1 MRVVQINVTYGNADS
16 TGRNVKELH
25 DFFLKKGLD
34 SYVYVTAVNDCSETD
49 KRIRFF
55 SSQRDKQI
63 HAFLSRL
70 TGMQGYFSY
79 FSTHKLISELDE
91 LKPDVVMLHVLHSNC
106 MNFPSLFAFLAS
118 KHIATVVVLHDCWY
132 YTGHCCH
139 YTSVGCD
146 KWKKE
151 CGKCPQIHQWNKSW
165 FFDFSKKALADKKAW
180 FGSLQSVGVVGVSDW
195 ITEEAKKSILKDAA
209 VIQRIYNW
217 IDLETFR
224 PRDTRDL
231 RKQLGITEN
240 EKVLLGV
247 ASAWENRKGLQ
258 EMLLAAKSMPDSKVV
273 MIGKMP
279 KNVEI
284 PENMI
289 CAGLVRDP
297 VKLSEYYSM
306 ADVFLNPSVQETFGK
321 TTAEAMSCGTPVI
334 VYHTTACTELVGP
347 GCGKVV
353 QEPDRNMY
361 VNHVVQYLRRIDIDK
376 STGECCRRFAHE
388 TFSADKCMGKYTEL
402 LNDLQLAGREE

>member
-1 MRVVQINVTYGNADS
+1 MKVVQINVTYGNADS

-25 DFFLKKGLD
+25 DYLLDNGVD
-34 SYVYVTAVNDCSETD
+34 SYVYAAKVNDDSVVD
-49 KRIRFF
+49 DRIHFF
-55 SSQRDKQI
+55 SSRPDRTI

-70 TGMQGYFSY
+70 TGLQGYFSWHL
-79 FSTHKLISELDE
+79 TRKLVSELLR
-91 LKPDVVMLHVLHSNC
+91 LKPDVVLLHVLHSNC
-106 MNFPSLFAFLAS
+106 INFPILCRYLTEND
-118 KHIATVVVLHDCWY
+118 IPTILVLHDCWY
-132 YTGHCCH
+132 FTGHCC
-139 YTSVGCD
+139 YFTQSDCV
-146 KWKKE
+146 KWQQD
-151 CGKCPQIHQWNKSW
+151 CCYCPQIHQWNKSW
-165 FFDFSKKALADKKAW
+165 FFDTAHKCLRDKEKW
-180 FGSLQSVGVVGVSDW
+180 FEAIPRLGVVGVSDW
-195 ITEEAKKSILKDAA
+195 ITGEAKKSILKDAA
-209 VIQRIYNW
+209 IIQRIYNW

-247 ASAWENRKGLQ
+247 ASAWGERKGLQ
-258 EMLLAAKSMPDSKVV
+258 EMLLAAKSIPDSKVV

-279 KNVEI
+279 EDIEI

-297 VKLSEYYSM
+297 AKLSEYYSM

-334 VYHTTACTELVGP
+334 VYNTTACTELVGT

-353 QEPDRNMY
+353 GNMEISEYLSAVQE
-361 VNHVVQYLRRIDIDK
+361 YLRKPKNSSACRQFAENNFAYHDLCSKYMECISQLYLAQK
-376 STGECCRRFAHE
+376 RRTGI
-388 TFSADKCMGKYTEL
+388 
-402 LNDLQLAGREE
+402 